1 MATQHPALF
10 WVPAV
15 TRLPHIRLRH
25 AGHVS
30 RVNTRYLGHVT
41 TWPRDRCDM
50 TWYCLHVSHFT
61 IEERVFEYDIFTLQH
76 FICCAELNIQT
87 WIIFRKIHSSTKL
100 QIINKHALTIRR
112 CMLYGRCSFIQHK
125 LPKPK
130 SYSYPVFAKPLRCG
144 QDSAAPGP
152 ECGAA
157 GSGRPD
163 AGRGRQVD
171 TGQSGGSRG
180 AGRIQQRWD
189 GEPAQLLLQPTRIR
203 AQISLSPLKVY

>member
-1 MATQHPALF
+1 M
-10 WVPAV
+10 
-15 TRLPHIRLRH
+15 
-25 AGHVS
+25 
-30 RVNTRYLGHVT
+30 
-41 TWPRDRCDM
+41 
-50 TWYCLHVSHFT
+50 SHFT
-61 IEERVFEYDIFTLQH
+61 IEERVFEYDIFTLQLH
-76 FICCAELNIQT
+76 GTEDTNMNYFSKYT
-87 WIIFRKIHSSTKL
+87 SSKL

-171 TGQSGGSRG
+171 TVDTGQSGGSRG
-180 AGRIQQRWD
+180 AGRIQQR
-189 GEPAQLLLQPTRIR
+189 
-203 AQISLSPLKVY
+203 